1 LAKPLDVLAVDG
13 ADGAQFVQGI
23 KAPKIVVQSVT
34 KSFHERRRRARNVP
48 NGPDRGETVTILNS
62 IDLEIQSGEFIMLV
76 GHSGCGKST
85 LLNVVAGFEK
95 PTTGRVLID
104 GVEVAGPHPQRMFI
118 FQENS
123 LFPWMTVEE
132 NIESG
137 LACAHTDGKTTVEE
151 LLKMVGLDKFAH
163 YYPHQISGGMGR
175 LAELA
180 RALAMNPDILFMDE
194 PFSALDFMTRCLMRE
209 EMLNLMALFQTTI
222 IFITHDLDE
231 AVQLADRIVIL
242 SDRPASIKR
251 IFKLPYPHPRDISSG
266 ELGAIRRQAYLEMGV
281 NPVI

>member
-1 LAKPLDVLAVDG
+1 MPKPPN
-13 ADGAQFVQGI
+13 
-23 KAPKIVVQSVT
+23 APKIVVQNVT
-34 KSFHERRRRARNVP
+34 KRYYERRRRPHNIPR
-48 NGPDRGETVTILNS
+48 GPDRGDSVAILNG
-62 IDLEIQSGEFIMLV
+62 IDLEIRPGEFIMLV

-85 LLNVVAGFEK
+85 LLNVIAGFEK

-104 GVEVAGPHPQRMFI
+104 GVEVEGPHPQRMFI

-132 NIESG
+132 NIETG
-137 LACAHTDGKTTVEE
+137 LSCAHNGKKTSVDE
-151 LLKMVGLDKFAH
+151 LLKMVGLERFAH
-163 YYPHQISGGMGR
+163 FYPHQISGGMGR

-251 IFKLPYPHPRDISSG
+251 IFELPYPHPRDISTG
-266 ELGAIRRQAYLEMGV
+266 ELGAMRRQAYLEMGV